1 MKISLLLI
9 FTVFLIFTSCE
20 TDFDVN
26 ADWKETTVVYGLL
39 DQSLDTQSVI
49 IYKAFLGNESAYVL
63 AQEADSIYY
72 GENDLEVML
81 FGVLDQ
87 DTIQTIE
94 LEYTV
99 TDNRFSAGADT
110 IFSTEYSV
118 EYITT
123 ENLNTELV
131 YHLMVRNLDTD
142 NIVRSNT
149 ELISDLDIS
158 PGFGDV
164 NFFKN
169 DEYRNYTLRWESS
182 ANARIYKPYLRFYYL
197 EKSQL
202 TGEVTY
208 NYIEQ
213 SFSERQSQ
221 NANGGESMELELGG
235 ESFYYFV
242 KNSIEENTS
251 VTRINAEELNDG
263 LPESSSWVGG
273 IEFRFVVGG
282 EAISQ
287 YVSINNLPGLLFQD
301 PPSFTNIEN
310 GIGIFSSRLNAKL
323 EGLKL
328 GNESLVELANGDI
341 TQDLD
346 FINP

>member
-1 MKISLLLI
+1 MKISLLFIL
-9 FTVFLIFTSCE
+9 TAFLIFTSCE

-26 ADWKETTVVYGLL
+26 AGWKETTVVYGLL
-39 DQSLDTQSVI
+39 DQSLDTQSVV
-49 IYKAFLGNESAYVL
+49 IYKAFLGNQSAYIF

-72 GENDLEVML
+72 GEYDLEVML
-81 FGVLDQ
+81 YGISDN

-94 LEYTV
+94 LEYV
-99 TDNRFSAGADT
+99 LTDNRKNGGLDT

-123 ENLNTELV
+123 QDLNADLV
-131 YHLMVRNLDTD
+131 YHLMIRNLNTD
-142 NIVRSNT
+142 NVVRSNT
-149 ELISDLDIS
+149 ELISELDINPS
-158 PGFGDV
+158 FGDV

-182 ANARIYKPYLRFYYL
+182 ANARIYKPYLRFYYI
-197 EKSQL
+197 EKEQS
-202 TGEVTY
+202 TGIVTY

-221 NANGGESMELELGG
+221 STNGGESMKLELGG

-263 LPESSSWVGG
+263 LPESNSWVGG

-282 EAISQ
+282 ETISQ

-301 PPSFTNIEN
+301 PPNFTNIEN
-310 GIGIFSSRLNAKL
+310 GIGIFSSRLNGKL
-323 EGLKL
+323 EGVKL
-328 GNESLVELANGDI
+328 GDQSLFELANGEI
-341 TQDLD
+341 TKNLG
-346 FINP
+346 FITP

>member
-9 FTVFLIFTSCE
+9 LTVLLIFTSCE
-20 TDFDVN
+20 TDFEVN

-39 DQSLDTQSVI
+39 DQTIDTQRVI
-49 IYKAFLGNESAYVL
+49 IYKAFLGNQSAYVF

-81 FGVLDQ
+81 YGVLDQ

-94 LEYTV
+94 LEYTI
-99 TDNRFSAGADT
+99 TDNRESGGTDT

-118 EYITT
+118 EYITAQ
-123 ENLNTELV
+123 ELNTDLV
-131 YHLMVRNLDTD
+131 YHLMIRNLNTN

-149 ELISDLDIS
+149 ELISGLNIN

-169 DEYRNYTLRWESS
+169 DEYRNYILRWESS
-182 ANARIYKPYLRFYYL
+182 RNALIYKPYLRFYYI
-197 EKSQL
+197 EKDQF
-202 TGEVTY
+202 TGDVSY

-221 NANGGESMELELGG
+221 NTNGGESMQLELAG

-242 KNSIEENTS
+242 KNSIEESNS
-251 VTRINAEELNDG
+251 VSRINAEELNDG
-263 LPESSSWVGG
+263 LPESTNWVGG

-301 PPSFTNIEN
+301 PPTFTNIEN
-310 GIGIFSSRLNAKL
+310 GIGVFSSRLNGKL
-323 EGLKL
+323 EGVKL
-328 GNESLVELANGDI
+328 GDQSLIELANGEI
-341 TQDLD
+341 TKDLG
-346 FINP
+346 FITP